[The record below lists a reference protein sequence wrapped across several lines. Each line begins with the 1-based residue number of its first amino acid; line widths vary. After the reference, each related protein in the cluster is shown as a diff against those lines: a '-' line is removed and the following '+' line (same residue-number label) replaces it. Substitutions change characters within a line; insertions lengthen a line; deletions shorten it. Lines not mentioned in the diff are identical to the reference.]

1 MSTLRLNRKFNSGS
15 VVKTKL
21 KKGKIIASQNQN
33 NIVVLKWKD
42 KRDILMLS
50 SKYKNNTVLMNN
62 KRGKQVVK
70 SQMLIDYNKAKGFV
84 KICDLRSL

>member
-1 MSTLRLNRKFNSGS
+1 MNTLRLNRKFNSGS

-21 KKGKIIASQNQN
+21 KKGKIIAGQNQN

-50 SKYKNNTVLMNN
+50 SKYKNNTVLMN

-70 SQMLIDYNKAKGFV
+70 LQMLIDYNKAKGFV